1 MMLGRQTHLRLVPR
15 TEAPESSGASGD
27 AALRGLGAGGLRRWA
42 EHYATV
48 RASCVMNPATLVVAG
63 VRFPDGFSAAA
74 DAGDLLHELRRS
86 VGRGGLVTD
95 DETGGVLISLP
106 DADPSRLTFCIERAL
121 TGHGWRV
128 VEAGSTEA
136 SPGQARLAHV
146 SVDPRRWP
154 SAAHVL
160 RLLADQFAG
169 ALSPEGD
176 EAAAAALPGELA
188 DNVSAAVDHVTMC
201 LRRARQELQTQVE
214 QTTAAL
220 IAAVEAKDPFTSRHS
235 HTVAGYAA
243 VLGERLGLT
252 PTQLAVLQQA
262 ATLHD
267 VGKIGVPDAIL
278 CKPGPLTDEEFAV
291 VQRHPQ
297 AALEILNPL
306 SSLRAALPVI
316 LHHHERFDGRGYP
329 AGLSGDQIPIGARI
343 LAVADAVDAMRSRRC
358 YKAAYPVDR
367 VIREL
372 RRGAGTQFDPRVART
387 AASWLEQTA

>member
-1 MMLGRQTHLRLVPR
+1 MLGRQNQLRLVPQA
-15 TEAPESSGASGD
+15 ESLDSSGASGD
-27 AALRGLGAGGLRRWA
+27 PAMRGLGAGGLRRWA

-48 RASCVMNPATLVVAG
+48 RASCLMNPAPLVVAA
-63 VRFPDGFSAAA
+63 VRFPDDPPLASAASNVMR
-74 DAGDLLHELRRS
+74 ELRRS
-86 VGRGGLVTD
+86 VGRDGFVTD
-95 DETGGVLISLP
+95 DGSGGILISLLG
-106 DADPSRLTFCIERAL
+106 ADPPRLKFCIERAL
-121 TGHGWRV
+121 AGNGWRV
-128 VEAGSTEA
+128 VEAGLTEV
-136 SPGQARLAHV
+136 SPGEARLAHV
-146 SVDPRRWP
+146 SVDPRKRP

-169 ALSPEGD
+169 AVAPAGG
-176 EAAAAALPGELA
+176 AALPGELTDDISDA
-188 DNVSAAVDHVTMC
+188 VAVDHVTTC
-201 LRRARQELQTQVE
+201 LRRARRELQVQIE

-235 HTVAGYAA
+235 HTVARYAA

-267 VGKIGVPDAIL
+267 VGKIGIPDAIL

-291 VQRHPQ
+291 VQRHPE

-329 AGLSGDQIPIGARI
+329 AGLSGDRIPIGARI

-358 YKAAYPVDR
+358 YKAPYPVDR
-367 VIREL
+367 VIGEL
-372 RRGAGTQFDPRVART
+372 RRGAGSQFDPRVAG
-387 AASWLEQTA
+387 AAISWLEEPA

>member
-1 MMLGRQTHLRLVPR
+1 MLGQQNHLRLVPQ
-15 TEAPESSGASGD
+15 TEALDSSGASGD
-27 AALRGLGAGGLRRWA
+27 IAMWRLGAGGLRRWA

-48 RASCVMNPATLVVAG
+48 RASCLMNPVPLVVAA
-63 VRFPDGFSAAA
+63 VRFPDDPPPASAAWNVMN
-74 DAGDLLHELRRS
+74 ELRRS
-86 VGRGGLVTD
+86 VGRDGFVTD
-95 DETGGVLISLP
+95 DGSGGILISLP
-106 DADPSRLTFCIERAL
+106 GADPQRLRFRIERAL
-121 TGHGWRV
+121 TGNGWRV
-128 VEAGSTEA
+128 VEAGSTEV
-136 SPGQARLAHV
+136 SPGDARLAHV
-146 SVDPRRWP
+146 SVDPRKRP

-169 ALSPEGD
+169 AVAPAGD
-176 EAAAAALPGELA
+176 AAPDAALPGELA
-188 DNVSAAVDHVTMC
+188 DDISDAVDHVTTC
-201 LRRARQELQTQVE
+201 LRRARRELQDQIE

-235 HTVAGYAA
+235 HTVARYAA

-267 VGKIGVPDAIL
+267 VGKIGIPDAIL

-291 VQRHPQ
+291 VQRHPE

-306 SSLRAALPVI
+306 SSLRTALPVI

-329 AGLSGDQIPIGARI
+329 AGLSGDRIPIGARI

-358 YKAAYPVDR
+358 YKAPYPVDR
-367 VIREL
+367 VIGEL
-372 RRGAGTQFDPRVART
+372 RRGAGSQFDPRVAG
-387 AASWLEQTA
+387 AAISWLEEPA

>member
-1 MMLGRQTHLRLVPR
+1 MMLRRQNHLRLVPQ
-15 TEAPESSGASGD
+15 TEAPEYSGASGD
-27 AALRGLGAGGLRRWA
+27 TTLREFGAGGPRRWA

-48 RASCVMNPATLVVAG
+48 RASCFMNPSLLVVAA

-74 DAGDLLHELRRS
+74 DAGDMLHELRRS
-86 VGRGGLVTD
+86 VGRDGLVTD
-95 DETGGVLISLP
+95 DGSGGILISLP
-106 DADPSRLTFCIERAL
+106 GADPPRLKFCIERAL
-121 TGHGWRV
+121 TENGWRV
-128 VEAGSTEA
+128 VEAGSIEV
-136 SPGQARLAHV
+136 SPGEARLAHV
-146 SVDPRRWP
+146 SVDPRKWP

-169 ALSPEGD
+169 AIAPAGD
-176 EAAAAALPGELA
+176 AAPDAALPDELT
-188 DNVSAAVDHVTMC
+188 DDISDAVDHVTTC
-201 LRRARQELQTQVE
+201 LRRARRELQAQIE

-220 IAAVEAKDPFTSRHS
+220 IAAVEAKDPFTSQHS
-235 HTVAGYAA
+235 HTVARYAA

-267 VGKIGVPDAIL
+267 VGKIGIPDAIL
-278 CKPGPLTDEEFAV
+278 CKPGPLTDEEFTV
-291 VQRHPQ
+291 VQRHPE

-329 AGLSGDQIPIGARI
+329 AGLSGDRIPIGARI

-358 YKAAYPVDR
+358 YKAPYPVGR
-367 VIREL
+367 VIGEL
-372 RRGAGTQFDPRVART
+372 RRGAGFQFDPRVAG
-387 AASWLEQTA
+387 AAIRWLEEPA